1 MGVLKSTT
9 WRWSGHGSA
18 KVKLRPLLHAGS
30 ALAVVLMLGAC
41 SSVPDAI
48 NPVEWGKSIG
58 DAFDGDEETAAK
70 SDQPIPGEDE
80 DYPRLADTPA
90 KPVVTGD
97 AERDAL
103 VAGLAA
109 DRANAQYSQS
119 GRRQSTP
126 PVNALQPQPQQSAE
140 SVDMPTIAPAPTTSV
155 SSSAMAEPQKAA
167 ETKATATA
175 SATTG
180 SAVTSAQSGSR
191 IADEWS
197 AKAPASGPVPTPQP
211 APEKPDVLKSEQ
223 ERAESSQVAPGSSG
237 SSTGDPVMD
246 QYNRRLA
253 EGQGVFANE
262 PPAQS
267 FDYSSYS
274 DNGAVIVDESQLGS
288 GGNAYLSDSAMP
300 YAETANEVLASRLG
314 VRSVDTLGPSVNG
327 VQVAQIQFGHGS
339 SNLSGTDNNVLSQV
353 AQAWRQTGGILRI
366 IGHAS
371 MRTANMSLE
380 EHLAI
385 NRQVSEQRA
394 SAVVSQLVSLGVNP
408 DTIFV
413 GADGSADPRY
423 YEGVPAG
430 EAGNRRVEIFM
441 DY

>member
-18 KVKLRPLLHAGS
+18 KGKLRPLLHAGS

-167 ETKATATA
+167 ETKATAAA
-175 SATTG
+175 SAATG

-197 AKAPASGPVPTPQP
+197 AKAPAS
-211 APEKPDVLKSEQ
+211 
-223 ERAESSQVAPGSSG
+223 
-237 SSTGDPVMD
+237 DPF
-246 QYNRRLA
+246 QHRNLR
-253 EGQGVFANE
+253 
-262 PPAQS
+262 P
-267 FDYSSYS
+267 
-274 DNGAVIVDESQLGS
+274 
-288 GGNAYLSDSAMP
+288 
-300 YAETANEVLASRLG
+300 
-314 VRSVDTLGPSVNG
+314 RSPM
-327 VQVAQIQFGHGS
+327 F
-339 SNLSGTDNNVLSQV
+339 
-353 AQAWRQTGGILRI
+353 
-366 IGHAS
+366 
-371 MRTANMSLE
+371 
-380 EHLAI
+380 
-385 NRQVSEQRA
+385 
-394 SAVVSQLVSLGVNP
+394 
-408 DTIFV
+408 
-413 GADGSADPRY
+413 
-423 YEGVPAG
+423 
-430 EAGNRRVEIFM
+430 
-441 DY
+441 